1 MTALGS
7 TSSSPLRSRRN
18 ESSRLAIL
26 EAALDVCREVG
37 YSKLTIEAIASR
49 AGVGKQTIYRWWPSK
64 GAVVLDAFERVAA
77 ELSVAD
83 TGEVLDDVR
92 TFLHRV
98 IELFTDPDFGPHLSA
113 LIGEAQHDPHVQSAL
128 LERYIKPRRAPLV
141 ERLKAAQQQ
150 GQFDPA
156 VDPATLLE
164 VIFGGLYHRLLLKNA
179 PLDKSYADFI
189 TDIVVAPL
197 AQPEQRPGARDRRRG
212 PKARPRTA

>member
-1 MTALGS
+1 MTDVGS
-7 TSSSPLRSRRN
+7 DPSSPLRSRRR

-26 EAALDVCREVG
+26 EAALGVWREVG

-64 GAVVLDAFERVAA
+64 GAVVLEAFDGVAA
-77 ELSVAD
+77 QVSVAD
-83 TGEVLDDVR
+83 TGEVVDDIR
-92 TFLHRV
+92 TFLHQI

-128 LERYIKPRRAPLV
+128 IERYITPRRAPLI

-150 GQFDPA
+150 GQFDPT

-164 VIFGGLYHRLLLKNA
+164 VIFGALYHRLLLKNA
-179 PLDKSYADFI
+179 PLEKSYADFI
-189 TDIVVAPL
+189 TDIVVVPL
-197 AQPEQRPGARDRRRG
+197 AQPEQRPGARGRRRG
-212 PKARPRTA
+212 PRARPRTA